1 VIVLLI
7 AFSRLEYRP
16 LEGFVYAISPFNFTA
31 IGANL
36 IAAPAIM
43 GNVVIWK
50 PSDYAVYSGYL
61 QKKILEE
68 AGLPPNVIQ
77 YLPGNAKVVTETVF
91 ENPKFTALHFTG
103 STEVFRDLYGQ
114 ISDGVRI
121 GRYNSYPRIVGETG
135 GKNFGVVHG
144 SADIRNAVVNTV
156 RGAFEYQGQKCSAT
170 SRLYVAESVW
180 PEFKKQLVAETEKLK
195 MGRPDEFDN
204 FIGPVIHERSWE
216 KLNNVIEQAKKDPS
230 STLLAGGNTDRAQG
244 WFVQPTVF
252 QVEDP
257 SHSLMKDEF
266 FGPIL
271 SVYVFPDSQFE
282 ETLSQVDSATKFGL
296 TGAIFARDRSAIET
310 AEKQLRHAAGN
321 FYINCKTSGAVVG
334 HQPFGGSRASGTND
348 KATSTNL
355 VARFASIRSIKEDFQ
370 LTNEVTYPSNEV

>member
-1 VIVLLI
+1 M
-7 AFSRLEYRP
+7 EYRP

-50 PSDYAVYSGYL
+50 PSDYAIYSGYL

-77 YLPGNAKVVTETVF
+77 FLPGNPKVVTDAVL
-91 ENPKFTALHFTG
+91 ENPKFSALHYTG

-114 ISDGVRI
+114 VSDGVRV
-121 GRYNSYPRIVGETG
+121 GRYDSYPRIVGETG

-180 PEFKKQLVAETEKLK
+180 PEFKEQLVAETENLK
-195 MGRPDEFDN
+195 MGGSEKFDN
-204 FIGPVIHERSWE
+204 FVGPVIHQRSWE
-216 KLNNVIEQAKKDPS
+216 KLNHVIEDAKKDS
-230 STLLAGGNTDRAQG
+230 SVSLLAGGNTYRAKG

-252 QVEDP
+252 QVETP
-257 SHSLMKDEF
+257 SHSLMKNEF

-271 SVYVFPDSQFE
+271 SIYVFPDSEFD
-282 ETLSQVDSATKFGL
+282 ETLSQVDSGTKFGL
-296 TGAIFARDRSAIET
+296 TGAFFAKDRSAIET
-310 AEKQLRHAAGN
+310 AEKHLRHSAGN
-321 FYINCKTSGAVVG
+321 FYINCKSSGAVVG

-355 VARFASIRSIKEDFQ
+355 VARFASVRSIKEDFQ
-370 LTNEVTYPSNEV
+370 LAYEVAYPSNVV